1 MEASWKSTTD
11 ENIGAVTWSNNWVKS
26 GPQTGITV
34 SNHKAILTLHI
45 CIQTVDENDDIY

>member
-34 SNHKAILTLHI
+34 SNHKAILTH
-45 CIQTVDENDDIY
+45 CIQTVDENNDIY